1 MSVKD
6 DIINELGNIPLE
18 VMKPADNTNYVQ
30 QQLEK
35 DSWGRKLNT
44 QTFKQFE
51 DSINIL
57 KGSSMYTLNTMV
69 ELETLNTEILR
80 LDNKNISQD
89 LDINSKVDFT
99 TYTTKMAALDNKDAD
114 LQLQLNNIPNLYVDK
129 TKYNT
134 KMTSLDLKDTELTTL
149 VNSKVDSN
157 VYSTNI
163 SNLQSQISSKVSN
176 TTYTNDLNS
185 INIKNNNQDSL
196 INNLQSNKADI
207 LYVDSQID
215 ILENVNTVQDN
226 SIDNLILTKADKSD
240 VLTKLEM
247 NSTLNNYAL
256 KSYVD
261 GTFLTTTNAS
271 STYVSLANYNNSELI
286 HSNEILSLQNGKANI
301 TDIYTRTQGDQ
312 RYLLRSEYTGGTGG
326 TGGTVDLSDYATLDS
341 VYTRDVLFTRTEIST
356 LFSNNLSN
364 YLLNSDA
371 TNTYLKL
378 SGGVLTGDLNLK
390 NSSNLGTTYL
400 TNNSV
405 NSSLLKGVEIYNKE
419 FYTTYNEVDYTKIMS
434 MSNLNTLNLGSTSLN
449 FKLNSL
455 TNTIPVNDTF
465 MTLASDFDFFN
476 RNINLTQT
484 SYLKMS
490 ATSTTNANAS
500 LVDGRVS
507 GSLIYGDL
515 SKNIELKGTTIRP
528 KYNNV
533 ELALKSDIKSTNE
546 FINGSISYNRSNPAF
561 TVGFS
566 DESIN
571 ITIDIINLDIIDT
584 NKDYS
589 LYYLKMSFNDN
600 NNTPILP
607 FDIITV
613 NNGQGGT
620 MIGEY
625 AMRGEYAMGVEWNLE
640 GNDFKITL
648 IDIYYGE
655 VIQGIL
661 ERIRYVEINKLFGI
675 G

>member
-1 MSVKD
+1 
-6 DIINELGNIPLE
+6 
-18 VMKPADNTNYVQ
+18 MKPADNTNYVQ

-69 ELETLNTEILR
+69 ELETFNTEILR

-99 TYTTKMAALDNKDAD
+99 TYTTKMTALDNKDAD
-114 LQLQLNNIPNLYVDK
+114 LQLQLNNIPNLFVDK
-129 TKYNT
+129 TTYNT

-561 TVGFS
+561 TVGL
-566 DESIN
+566 N
-571 ITIDIINLDIIDT
+571 GNNVTIDIINLDIIDT

-613 NNGQGGT
+613 NNGQGRT
-620 MIGEY
+620 MIGY
-625 AMRGEYAMGVEWNLE
+625 GGSTMGVDWNLE

-648 IDIYYGE
+648 TAIYDWSILNG
-655 VIQGIL
+655 IQ
-661 ERIRYVEINKLFGI
+661 YFEINKLFGI

>member
-69 ELETLNTEILR
+69 ELETFNTEILR

-99 TYTTKMAALDNKDAD
+99 TYTTKMTALDNKDAD

-129 TKYNT
+129 TRYNT

-149 VNSKVDSN
+149 VNSKVDSK

-176 TTYTNDLNS
+176 TTYTNDLNN
-185 INIKNNNQDSL
+185 IDIKNNNQDSL

-226 SIDNLILTKADKSD
+226 AIDNLILTKADKSD

-326 TGGTVDLSDYATLDS
+326 TGGTVDLSAYATLDS

-515 SKNIELKGTTIRP
+515 SKNIELKGATIRP

-533 ELALKSDIKSTNE
+533 ELALKSDIKSTNTNE
-546 FINGSISYNRSNPAF
+546 FINGSISYERSNPALAF
-561 TVGFS
+561 NDGSATM
-566 DESIN
+566 
-571 ITIDIINLDIIDT
+571 DIIKLDIIDT

-589 LYYLKMSFNDN
+589 LYYLKMSLKGSN
-600 NNTPILP
+600 NIPIQS
-607 FDIITV
+607 FDILTV
-613 NNGQGGT
+613 NNGQGE
-620 MIGEY
+620 MIGDGIN
-625 AMRGEYAMGVEWNLE
+625 AEWNLE
-640 GNDFKITL
+640 GNNFKITFKDYFSDAL
-648 IDIYYGE
+648 YG
-655 VIQGIL
+655 IQ
-661 ERIRYVEINKLFGI
+661 YFEINKLFGI

>member
-69 ELETLNTEILR
+69 ELETFNTEILR

-163 SNLQSQISSKVSN
+163 SNLQSQVSSKVSN

-226 SIDNLILTKADKSD
+226 AIDNLILTKADKSD
-240 VLTKLEM
+240 VFTKLEM

-286 HSNEILSLQNGKANI
+286 HNNEILSLQNGKANI

-546 FINGSISYNRSNPAF
+546 FINGSISYERSNPAI
-561 TVGFS
+561 TEGLS
-566 DESIN
+566 GNSISITIN
-571 ITIDIINLDIIDT
+571 IIDLDIIDT

-600 NNTPILP
+600 NNTPILY

-613 NNGQGGT
+613 NNGQGEII
-620 MIGEY
+620 IGDY
-625 AMRGEYAMGVEWNLE
+625 TIGVDWNLE

-648 IDIYYGE
+648 IDIYSRGFLNR
-655 VIQGIL
+655 IQ
-661 ERIRYVEINKLFGI
+661 YFEINKLFGI

>member
-69 ELETLNTEILR
+69 ELETFNTEILR

-99 TYTTKMAALDNKDAD
+99 TYTTKMTALDNKDAD
-114 LQLQLNNIPNLYVDK
+114 LQLQLNNIPNLSVDK
-129 TKYNT
+129 TTYDT

-356 LFSNNLSN
+356 LFSNNLSK
-364 YLLNSDA
+364 YLLDSDA
-371 TNTYLKL
+371 TNTYLNL

-561 TVGFS
+561 TVGL
-566 DESIN
+566 N
-571 ITIDIINLDIIDT
+571 GNKVTIDIINLDIIDT

-589 LYYLKMSFNDN
+589 LYYLKVSFNDE

-613 NNGQGGT
+613 NNGQGGII
-620 MIGEY
+620 IGV
-625 AMRGEYAMGVEWNLE
+625 GDNTMGVDWNLE

-648 IDIYYGE
+648 TDIYFR
-655 VIQGIL
+655 GIL
-661 ERIRYVEINKLFGI
+661 NRIQYFEINKLFGI

>member
-69 ELETLNTEILR
+69 ELETFNTEILR

-99 TYTTKMAALDNKDAD
+99 TYTTKMTALDNKDAD

-129 TKYNT
+129 TTYNT

-196 INNLQSNKADI
+196 ITNLQSNKADI

-226 SIDNLILTKADKSD
+226 AIDNLILTKADKSD

-301 TDIYTRTQGDQ
+301 TDIYTRTEGDQ
-312 RYLLRSEYTGGTGG
+312 RYLLRGEYTGGTGG

-364 YLLNSDA
+364 YLLKSDA

-419 FYTTYNEVDYTKIMS
+419 FYTTYNKVDYTKIMS

-455 TNTIPVNDTF
+455 TNTIPVNGTF

-533 ELALKSDIKSTNE
+533 ELALKSDIKSKNE
-546 FINGSISYNRSNPAF
+546 FINGSISYNRSNPAV
-561 TVGFS
+561 TVGFT
-566 DESIN
+566 DN
-571 ITIDIINLDIIDT
+571 AVTIDIINLDIIDT

-589 LYYLKMSFNDN
+589 LYYLKMSFNGYD
-600 NNTPILP
+600 NTPILP
-607 FDIITV
+607 LDIITI
-613 NNGQGGT
+613 NNGQGGI
-620 MIGEY
+620 MIGDF
-625 AMRGEYAMGVEWNLE
+625 AVRADWNLE

-648 IDIYYGE
+648 TDIYF
-655 VIQGIL
+655 QGVL
-661 ERIRYVEINKLFGI
+661 NEFYYFEINKLFGI

>member
-69 ELETLNTEILR
+69 ELETFNTEILR

-163 SNLQSQISSKVSN
+163 SNLQSQVSSKVSN

-226 SIDNLILTKADKSD
+226 AIDNLILTKADKSD
-240 VLTKLEM
+240 VFTKLEM

-286 HSNEILSLQNGKANI
+286 HNNEILSLQNGKANI

-546 FINGSISYNRSNPAF
+546 FINGSISYERSNPA
-561 TVGFS
+561 VIERFS
-566 DESIN
+566 DSGSS
-571 ITIDIINLDIIDT
+571 ITIDIINLNIIDT

-589 LYYLKMSFNDN
+589 LYYLKMSFNDIN
-600 NNTPILP
+600 NIPILS

-613 NNGQGGT
+613 NNGQGETPIG
-620 MIGEY
+620 GEY
-625 AMRGEYAMGVEWNLE
+625 GMRVDWNLE

-648 IDIYYGE
+648 TDMYFSG
-655 VIQGIL
+655 VLDSIQ
-661 ERIRYVEINKLFGI
+661 YFEINKLFGI

>member
-69 ELETLNTEILR
+69 ELETFNTEILR

-99 TYTTKMAALDNKDAD
+99 TYTTKMTALDNKDAD

-129 TKYNT
+129 TRYNT

-149 VNSKVDSN
+149 VNSKVDSK

-176 TTYTNDLNS
+176 TTYTNDLNN
-185 INIKNNNQDSL
+185 IDIKNNNQDSL

-226 SIDNLILTKADKSD
+226 AIDNLILTKADKSD

-515 SKNIELKGTTIRP
+515 SKNIELKGATIRP

-533 ELALKSDIKSTNE
+533 ELALKSDITSTNTNE
-546 FINGSISYNRSNPAF
+546 FINGSISYEISNAAI
-561 TVGFS
+561 TVEFS
-566 DESIN
+566 DGIV
-571 ITIDIINLDIIDT
+571 TMDIIKLDIIDT

-613 NNGQGGT
+613 NNGQGRT
-620 MIGEY
+620 MIGDY
-625 AMRGEYAMGVEWNLE
+625 AFGLDWNLE

-648 IDIYYGE
+648 TDIYYLN
-655 VIQGIL
+655 VLSRIQYI
-661 ERIRYVEINKLFGI
+661 EINKLFGI

>member
-69 ELETLNTEILR
+69 ELETFNTEILR

-99 TYTTKMAALDNKDAD
+99 TYTTKMTALDNKDAD

-129 TKYNT
+129 TTYNT
-134 KMTSLDLKDTELTTL
+134 KMTSLDLKDTELTTV

-326 TGGTVDLSDYATLDS
+326 TGGTVDLSGYATLDS

-364 YLLNSDA
+364 YLLKSDA

-419 FYTTYNEVDYTKIMS
+419 FYTTYNKVDYTKIMS

-546 FINGSISYNRSNPAF
+546 FINGSISYNRSNPAV
-561 TVGFS
+561 TVGDNS
-566 DESIN
+566 V
-571 ITIDIINLDIIDT
+571 TIDIINLDIIDT

-589 LYYLKMSFNDN
+589 LYYLKMSFNDF
-600 NNTPILP
+600 NNTPMLS

-613 NNGQGGT
+613 NNGQGSII
-620 MIGEY
+620 IGDY
-625 AMRGEYAMGVEWNLE
+625 TIGVDWNLE

-648 IDIYYGE
+648 IDIYSRG
-655 VIQGIL
+655 VLNRIQ
-661 ERIRYVEINKLFGI
+661 YVEINKLFGI

>member
-69 ELETLNTEILR
+69 ELETFNTEILR

-99 TYTTKMAALDNKDAD
+99 TYTTKMTALDNKDAD

-129 TKYNT
+129 TRYNT

-149 VNSKVDSN
+149 VNSKVDSK

-176 TTYTNDLNS
+176 TTYTNDLNN
-185 INIKNNNQDSL
+185 IDIKNNNQDSL

-226 SIDNLILTKADKSD
+226 AIDNLILTKADKSD

-515 SKNIELKGTTIRP
+515 SKNIELKGATIRP

-533 ELALKSDIKSTNE
+533 ELALKSDIKSTNTNE
-546 FINGSISYNRSNPAF
+546 FINGSISYERSNPAF
-561 TVGFS
+561 TVGFI
-566 DESIN
+566 EGSIV
-571 ITIDIINLDIIDT
+571 TMDIIKLDIIDT

-589 LYYLKMSFNDN
+589 LYYLKMSLNGIN
-600 NNTPILP
+600 NIPIQS
-607 FDIITV
+607 FDILTV
-613 NNGQGGT
+613 NNGQGET
-620 MIGEY
+620 MIGDMIS
-625 AMRGEYAMGVEWNLE
+625 AEWNLE
-640 GNDFKITL
+640 GNNFKITFK
-648 IDIYYGE
+648 DPYYSDALYG
-655 VIQGIL
+655 IQ
-661 ERIRYVEINKLFGI
+661 YFEINKLFGI

>member
-69 ELETLNTEILR
+69 ELETFNTEILR

-163 SNLQSQISSKVSN
+163 SNLQSQVSSKVSN

-226 SIDNLILTKADKSD
+226 AIDNLILTKADKSD
-240 VLTKLEM
+240 VFTKLEM

-271 STYVSLANYNNSELI
+271 STYVSLANYNNGELI
-286 HSNEILSLQNGKANI
+286 HNNEILSLQNGKANI

-546 FINGSISYNRSNPAF
+546 FINGSISYGRSNPAV
-561 TVGFS
+561 TEGLS
-566 DESIN
+566 DDSIN

-600 NNTPILP
+600 NNIPILP

-613 NNGQGGT
+613 NNAQGET
-620 MIGEY
+620 TIGVGDF
-625 AMRGEYAMGVEWNLE
+625 AIRVDWNLE

-648 IDIYYGE
+648 TDIYSIG
-655 VIQGIL
+655 VLHRIQ
-661 ERIRYVEINKLFGI
+661 YFEINKLFGI

>member
-99 TYTTKMAALDNKDAD
+99 TYTTKMTALDNKDAD
-114 LQLQLNNIPNLYVDK
+114 LQLQLNNIPNLSVDK
-129 TKYNT
+129 TTYNT

-561 TVGFS
+561 TEEFS
-566 DESIN
+566 DSGIN

-620 MIGEY
+620 MIGIRDS
-625 AMRGEYAMGVEWNLE
+625 AIRADWNLE

-648 IDIYYGE
+648 TDIYFSGALNNTKYF
-655 VIQGIL
+655 
-661 ERIRYVEINKLFGI
+661 EINKLFGI

>member
-69 ELETLNTEILR
+69 ELETFNTEILR

-286 HSNEILSLQNGKANI
+286 HNNEILSLQNGKANI

-546 FINGSISYNRSNPAF
+546 FINGSISYERSNPAV
-561 TVGFS
+561 TVGF
-566 DESIN
+566 N
-571 ITIDIINLDIIDT
+571 GNKVTIDIINLDIIDT

-589 LYYLKMSFNDN
+589 LYYLKMSINDN
-600 NNTPILP
+600 NNIPILP

-613 NNGQGGT
+613 NNGQGET
-620 MIGEY
+620 TIGIGDF
-625 AMRGEYAMGVEWNLE
+625 AIRLDWNLE

-648 IDIYYGE
+648 TDMYSLG
-655 VIQGIL
+655 VLNRIQ
-661 ERIRYVEINKLFGI
+661 YVEINKLFGI

>member
-57 KGSSMYTLNTMV
+57 KGSSMYTLNKMV
-69 ELETLNTEILR
+69 ELETFNTEILR

-99 TYTTKMAALDNKDAD
+99 TYTTKMNALDNKDAD

-163 SNLQSQISSKVSN
+163 SNLQSQVSSKVSN
-176 TTYTNDLNS
+176 TTYTNDLNN

-226 SIDNLILTKADKSD
+226 AIDNLILTKADKSD

-286 HSNEILSLQNGKANI
+286 HSNEILSLHNGKANI

-546 FINGSISYNRSNPAF
+546 FINGSISYGRSNPAF
-561 TVGFS
+561 TEN
-566 DESIN
+566 DIN
-571 ITIDIINLDIIDT
+571 IIIDIINLDIIDT

-589 LYYLKMSFNDN
+589 LYYLKMSFNDI
-600 NNTPILP
+600 NNTPLLP

-613 NNGQGGT
+613 NNGQGVT
-620 MIGEY
+620 MLGDASIG
-625 AMRGEYAMGVEWNLE
+625 AEWNLE

-648 IDIYYGE
+648 TDIYSRGIFHR
-655 VIQGIL
+655 IQ
-661 ERIRYVEINKLFGI
+661 YFEINKLFGI

>member
-69 ELETLNTEILR
+69 ELETFNTEILR

-99 TYTTKMAALDNKDAD
+99 TYTTKMTALDNKDAD

-129 TKYNT
+129 TRYNT

-149 VNSKVDSN
+149 VNSKVDSK

-176 TTYTNDLNS
+176 TTYTNDLNN
-185 INIKNNNQDSL
+185 IDIKNNNQDSL

-226 SIDNLILTKADKSD
+226 AIDNLILTKADKSD

-515 SKNIELKGTTIRP
+515 SKNIELKGATIRP

-533 ELALKSDIKSTNE
+533 ELALKSDIKSTNTNE
-546 FINGSISYNRSNPAF
+546 FINGSISYERINPAF
-561 TVGFS
+561 TVELIDGG
-566 DESIN
+566 DIA
-571 ITIDIINLDIIDT
+571 TATMDIIKLDIIDT

-589 LYYLKMSFNDN
+589 LYYLKMSLNDMN
-600 NNTPILP
+600 NIPIQS
-607 FDIITV
+607 FDILTV
-613 NNGQGGT
+613 NNGQGE
-620 MIGEY
+620 MIGDMIS
-625 AMRGEYAMGVEWNLE
+625 AEWNLE
-640 GNDFKITL
+640 GNNFKITFK
-648 IDIYYGE
+648 DAYYSEALYG
-655 VIQGIL
+655 
-661 ERIRYVEINKLFGI
+661 IRYFEINKLFGI

>member
-69 ELETLNTEILR
+69 ELETFNTEILR

-163 SNLQSQISSKVSN
+163 SNLQSQVSSKVSN

-226 SIDNLILTKADKSD
+226 AIDNLILTKADKSD

-561 TVGFS
+561 TVGGIDDNS
-566 DESIN
+566 

-613 NNGQGGT
+613 NNGQGET
-620 MIGEY
+620 TIRESPI
-625 AMRGEYAMGVEWNLE
+625 RVDWNLE

-648 IDIYYGE
+648 TDMYFSGVLNYIKYF
-655 VIQGIL
+655 
-661 ERIRYVEINKLFGI
+661 EINKLFGI

>member
-69 ELETLNTEILR
+69 ELETFNTEILR

-163 SNLQSQISSKVSN
+163 SNLQSQVSSKVSN

-226 SIDNLILTKADKSD
+226 AIDNLILTKADKSD
-240 VLTKLEM
+240 VFTKLEM

-286 HSNEILSLQNGKANI
+286 HNNEILSLQNGKANI

-546 FINGSISYNRSNPAF
+546 FINGSISYARSNPA
-561 TVGFS
+561 VREGFS
-566 DESIN
+566 GDSIN
-571 ITIDIINLDIIDT
+571 ITIDIINLNIIDT

-589 LYYLKMSFNDN
+589 LYYLKMSFNDFN
-600 NNTPILP
+600 TTPILS

-613 NNGQGGT
+613 NNGQGETTIGT
-620 MIGEY
+620 GDFAI
-625 AMRGEYAMGVEWNLE
+625 RVDWNLE

-648 IDIYYGE
+648 TNTYSG
-655 VIQGIL
+655 VLNRIQ
-661 ERIRYVEINKLFGI
+661 YFEINKLFGI

>member
-69 ELETLNTEILR
+69 ELETFNTEILR

-163 SNLQSQISSKVSN
+163 SNLQSQVSSKVSN

-226 SIDNLILTKADKSD
+226 AIDNLILTKADKSD
-240 VLTKLEM
+240 VFTKLEM

-286 HSNEILSLQNGKANI
+286 HNNEILSLQNGKANI

-546 FINGSISYNRSNPAF
+546 FINGSISYARSNPA
-561 TVGFS
+561 VSDGFS
-566 DESIN
+566 GDSTN
-571 ITIDIINLDIIDT
+571 ITIDIINLNIIDT

-589 LYYLKMSFNDN
+589 LYYLKMSFNDFN
-600 NNTPILP
+600 NVPILS

-613 NNGQGGT
+613 NNGQGETTKGT
-620 MIGEY
+620 RDS
-625 AMRGEYAMGVEWNLE
+625 ATRVDWNLE

-648 IDIYYGE
+648 TDMYSSE
-655 VIQGIL
+655 VLNRIQ
-661 ERIRYVEINKLFGI
+661 YFEINKLFGI

>member
-69 ELETLNTEILR
+69 ELETFNTEILR

-99 TYTTKMAALDNKDAD
+99 TYTTKMTALDNKDAD

-129 TKYNT
+129 TTYNT

-561 TVGFS
+561 T
-566 DESIN
+566 IN
-571 ITIDIINLDIIDT
+571 DISITIDIINLDIIDT

-589 LYYLKMSFNDN
+589 LYYLKMSFNDT

-613 NNGQGGT
+613 NNGQGSII
-620 MIGEY
+620 IGDY
-625 AMRGEYAMGVEWNLE
+625 TIGVDWNLE

-648 IDIYYGE
+648 IDIYSRGDLNR
-655 VIQGIL
+655 IQ
-661 ERIRYVEINKLFGI
+661 YVEINKLFGI

>member
-69 ELETLNTEILR
+69 ELETFNTEILR

-99 TYTTKMAALDNKDAD
+99 TYTTKMTALDNKDAD

-129 TKYNT
+129 TTYNT

-226 SIDNLILTKADKSD
+226 AIDNLILTKADKSD

-301 TDIYTRTQGDQ
+301 TDIYTRTEGDQ
-312 RYLLRSEYTGGTGG
+312 RYLLRGEYTGGTGG

-364 YLLNSDA
+364 YLLKSDA

-419 FYTTYNEVDYTKIMS
+419 FYTTYNKVDYTKIMS

-533 ELALKSDIKSTNE
+533 ELALKSDIKSKNE
-546 FINGSISYNRSNPAF
+546 FINGSISYNRSNPAV
-561 TVGFS
+561 TVGF
-566 DESIN
+566 N
-571 ITIDIINLDIIDT
+571 GNNVTIDIINLDIIDT

-589 LYYLKMSFNDN
+589 LYYLKMSFNDTN
-600 NNTPILP
+600 NIPILP
-607 FDIITV
+607 LDIITI

-620 MIGEY
+620 T
-625 AMRGEYAMGVEWNLE
+625 MGDSTLSVDWNLE

-648 IDIYYGE
+648 TDIYYLG
-655 VIQGIL
+655 VVNRIQ
-661 ERIRYVEINKLFGI
+661 YFEINKLFGI

>member
-69 ELETLNTEILR
+69 ELETFNTEILR

-163 SNLQSQISSKVSN
+163 SNLQSQVSSKVSN

-226 SIDNLILTKADKSD
+226 AIDNLILTKADKSD

-546 FINGSISYNRSNPAF
+546 FINGSISYARSNPAF
-561 TVGFS
+561 IGWFS
-566 DESIN
+566 N
-571 ITIDIINLDIIDT
+571 NKITIDIINLNIIDT

-600 NNTPILP
+600 NNIPILS

-613 NNGQGGT
+613 NNGQGETTIGT
-620 MIGEY
+620 GDFAI
-625 AMRGEYAMGVEWNLE
+625 RVDWNLE

-648 IDIYYGE
+648 TSMYYSG
-655 VIQGIL
+655 VLDSIQ
-661 ERIRYVEINKLFGI
+661 YFEINKLFGI

>member
-69 ELETLNTEILR
+69 ELETFNTEILR

-163 SNLQSQISSKVSN
+163 SNLQSQVSSKVSN

-226 SIDNLILTKADKSD
+226 AIDNLILTKADKSD

-286 HSNEILSLQNGKANI
+286 HNNEILSLQNGKANI

-546 FINGSISYNRSNPAF
+546 FINGSISYARSNP
-561 TVGFS
+561 VVREGFS
-566 DESIN
+566 DNS

-589 LYYLKMSFNDN
+589 LYYLKMSFNNFN
-600 NNTPILP
+600 NIPILS

-620 MIGEY
+620 TIGDY
-625 AMRGEYAMGVEWNLE
+625 RIRVDWNLE

-648 IDIYYGE
+648 TDIYFRG
-655 VIQGIL
+655 VLNRIQ
-661 ERIRYVEINKLFGI
+661 YFEINKLFGI

>member
-69 ELETLNTEILR
+69 ELETFNTEILR

-99 TYTTKMAALDNKDAD
+99 TYTTKMTALDNKDAD
-114 LQLQLNNIPNLYVDK
+114 LQLQLNNIPNLFVDK
-129 TKYNT
+129 TTYNT

-326 TGGTVDLSDYATLDS
+326 NGGTVDLSEYATLDS

-561 TVGFS
+561 TVGL
-566 DESIN
+566 N
-571 ITIDIINLDIIDT
+571 GNNVTIDIINLDIIDT

-620 MIGEY
+620 ILRDSMIR
-625 AMRGEYAMGVEWNLE
+625 ADWNLE

-648 IDIYYGE
+648 IDIYGRGIING
-655 VIQGIL
+655 IQ
-661 ERIRYVEINKLFGI
+661 YFEINKLFGI

>member
-69 ELETLNTEILR
+69 ELETFNTEILR

-163 SNLQSQISSKVSN
+163 SNLQSQVSSKVSN

-226 SIDNLILTKADKSD
+226 AIDNLILTKADKSD
-240 VLTKLEM
+240 VFTKLEM

-271 STYVSLANYNNSELI
+271 STYVSLANYNNGELI
-286 HSNEILSLQNGKANI
+286 HNNEILSLQNGKANI

-546 FINGSISYNRSNPAF
+546 FINGSISYERSNPAI
-561 TVGFS
+561 TEGLS
-566 DESIN
+566 GNSISITIN
-571 ITIDIINLDIIDT
+571 IIDLDIIDT

-589 LYYLKMSFNDN
+589 LYYLNMSFNDSN
-600 NNTPILP
+600 NIPILL

-613 NNGQGGT
+613 NNAQGGT
-620 MIGEY
+620 MIGDG
-625 AMRGEYAMGVEWNLE
+625 AIRVDWNLE

-648 IDIYYGE
+648 TDIYSIG
-655 VIQGIL
+655 VLHRIQ
-661 ERIRYVEINKLFGI
+661 YFEINKLFGI

>member
-69 ELETLNTEILR
+69 ELETFNTEILR

-163 SNLQSQISSKVSN
+163 SNLQSQVSSKVSN

-286 HSNEILSLQNGKANI
+286 HNNEILSLQNGKANI

-546 FINGSISYNRSNPAF
+546 FINGSISYAKSNPAF
-561 TVGFS
+561 IERFS
-566 DESIN
+566 DSGSS
-571 ITIDIINLDIIDT
+571 ITIDIINLNIIDT

-589 LYYLKMSFNDN
+589 LYYLKMSINDIN
-600 NNTPILP
+600 NIPIQP

-620 MIGEY
+620 MIGDSIIR
-625 AMRGEYAMGVEWNLE
+625 ADWNLE

-648 IDIYYGE
+648 TDMYFSGVLNRFQYF
-655 VIQGIL
+655 
-661 ERIRYVEINKLFGI
+661 EINKLFGI

>member
-1 MSVKD
+1 MGVKD

-18 VMKPADNTNYVQ
+18 VMKPADSTNYVQ
-30 QQLEK
+30 QQLEN

-69 ELETLNTEILR
+69 ELETFNTEILR

-99 TYTTKMAALDNKDAD
+99 TYTTKMTSLDNKDAD

-129 TKYNT
+129 TRYNT

-286 HSNEILSLQNGKANI
+286 HSNEILSLHNGKANI

-326 TGGTVDLSDYATLDS
+326 TGGTVDLSEYATLDS

-364 YLLNSDA
+364 YLLKSDA

-546 FINGSISYNRSNPAF
+546 FINGSVSYNRSNPAF
-561 TVGFS
+561 TVGS
-566 DESIN
+566 NGNN

-600 NNTPILP
+600 NNTPMLPLDILT
-607 FDIITV
+607 I
-613 NNGQGGT
+613 NNGQGRT
-620 MIGEY
+620 MIGNHEMIGD
-625 AMRGEYAMGVEWNLE
+625 AAIRVDWNLE

-648 IDIYYGE
+648 TDIYYRGTLNN
-655 VIQGIL
+655 IQ
-661 ERIRYVEINKLFGI
+661 YFEINKLFGI

>member
-69 ELETLNTEILR
+69 ELETFNTEILR

-99 TYTTKMAALDNKDAD
+99 TYTTKMTALDNKDAD
-114 LQLQLNNIPNLYVDK
+114 LQLQLNNIPNLSVDK
-129 TKYNT
+129 TTYNT

-226 SIDNLILTKADKSD
+226 AIDNLILTKADKSD

-312 RYLLRSEYTGGTGG
+312 RYLLRGEYTGGTGG

-364 YLLNSDA
+364 YLLKSDA

-533 ELALKSDIKSTNE
+533 ELALKSDIKSKNE
-546 FINGSISYNRSNPAF
+546 FINGSISYNRSNPAV
-561 TVGFS
+561 TVG
-566 DESIN
+566 DGN
-571 ITIDIINLDIIDT
+571 ITIDIRSLDIIDT

-589 LYYLKMSFNDN
+589 LYYLKMSINDIN
-600 NNTPILP
+600 NIPILP
-607 FDIITV
+607 SFDIITV
-613 NNGQGGT
+613 NNGQGGI
-620 MIGEY
+620 MIGDF
-625 AMRGEYAMGVEWNLE
+625 AVRADWNLE

-648 IDIYYGE
+648 TDIYF
-655 VIQGIL
+655 QGVLNEIK
-661 ERIRYVEINKLFGI
+661 YFEINKLFGI

>member
-69 ELETLNTEILR
+69 ELETFNTEILR

-99 TYTTKMAALDNKDAD
+99 TYTTKMTALDNKDAD

-129 TKYNT
+129 TRYNT

-149 VNSKVDSN
+149 VNSKVDSK

-176 TTYTNDLNS
+176 TTYTNDLNN
-185 INIKNNNQDSL
+185 IDIKNNNQDSL

-226 SIDNLILTKADKSD
+226 AIDNLILTKADKSD

-546 FINGSISYNRSNPAF
+546 FINGSISYNISNPAV
-561 TVGFS
+561 TVGL
-566 DESIN
+566 EGNN

-600 NNTPILP
+600 NNTPVLP
-607 FDIITV
+607 FDMITV

-620 MIGEY
+620 MIGD
-625 AMRGEYAMGVEWNLE
+625 YAMGLDWNLE

-648 IDIYYGE
+648 TDVYHLG
-655 VIQGIL
+655 VLNRIQ
-661 ERIRYVEINKLFGI
+661 YFEINKLFGI

>member
-69 ELETLNTEILR
+69 ELETFNTEILR

-157 VYSTNI
+157 VYSINI
-163 SNLQSQISSKVSN
+163 SNLQSQVSSKVSN
-176 TTYTNDLNS
+176 TTYTNDLNN

-226 SIDNLILTKADKSD
+226 AIDNLILTKADKSD
-240 VLTKLEM
+240 VFTKLEM

-261 GTFLTTTNAS
+261 GTFLTTTDAS

-286 HSNEILSLQNGKANI
+286 HNNEILSLQNGKANI

-326 TGGTVDLSDYATLDS
+326 TGGTVDLSGYATLDS

-546 FINGSISYNRSNPAF
+546 FINGSISYERSNP
-561 TVGFS
+561 VVREGFS
-566 DESIN
+566 DTS

-589 LYYLKMSFNDN
+589 LYYLKMSFNDIN
-600 NNTPILP
+600 NIPILP

-613 NNGQGGT
+613 NNGQGET
-620 MIGEY
+620 MIGTGDF
-625 AMRGEYAMGVEWNLE
+625 AIRVDWNLE

-648 IDIYYGE
+648 TPKYYSGVLNDIQY
-655 VIQGIL
+655 L
-661 ERIRYVEINKLFGI
+661 EINKLFGI

>member
-163 SNLQSQISSKVSN
+163 SNLQSQVSSKVSN

-226 SIDNLILTKADKSD
+226 AIDNLILTKADKSD
-240 VLTKLEM
+240 VFTKLEM

-286 HSNEILSLQNGKANI
+286 HNNEILSLQNGKANI

-546 FINGSISYNRSNPAF
+546 FINGSISYERSNPAF
-561 TVGFS
+561 RDGSS
-566 DESIN
+566 DASIK

-589 LYYLKMSFNDN
+589 LYYLKMSFNDIN
-600 NNTPILP
+600 NIPILP

-613 NNGQGGT
+613 NNAQGEIATGDYE
-620 MIGEY
+620 I
-625 AMRGEYAMGVEWNLE
+625 RVDWNLE

-648 IDIYYGE
+648 TDIYFFGA
-655 VIQGIL
+655 L
-661 ERIRYVEINKLFGI
+661 NRIKYFEINKLFGI

>member
-69 ELETLNTEILR
+69 ELETFNTEILR

-99 TYTTKMAALDNKDAD
+99 TYTTKMTALDNKDAD

-129 TKYNT
+129 TRYNT

-149 VNSKVDSN
+149 VNSKVDSK

-176 TTYTNDLNS
+176 TTYTNDLNN
-185 INIKNNNQDSL
+185 IDIKNNNQDSL

-226 SIDNLILTKADKSD
+226 AIDNLILTKADKSD

-546 FINGSISYNRSNPAF
+546 FINGSISYNISNPAV
-561 TVGFS
+561 TVGL
-566 DESIN
+566 EGNN

-600 NNTPILP
+600 NNTPVLP

-620 MIGEY
+620 MIGD
-625 AMRGEYAMGVEWNLE
+625 YAMGLDWNLE

-648 IDIYYGE
+648 TDIYYLN
-655 VIQGIL
+655 VLNRIQ
-661 ERIRYVEINKLFGI
+661 YFEINKLFGI

>member
-69 ELETLNTEILR
+69 ELETFNTEILR

-99 TYTTKMAALDNKDAD
+99 TYTTKMTALDNKDAD
-114 LQLQLNNIPNLYVDK
+114 LQLQLNNIPNLSVDK
-129 TKYNT
+129 TTYNT

-561 TVGFS
+561 TVGL
-566 DESIN
+566 DGN
-571 ITIDIINLDIIDT
+571 NVTIDIINLDIIDT

-589 LYYLKMSFNDN
+589 LYFLKMSFNRN
-600 NNTPILP
+600 NNTPLLSLDILT
-607 FDIITV
+607 I
-613 NNGQGGT
+613 NNGQGET
-620 MIGEY
+620 YIGDY
-625 AMRGEYAMGVEWNLE
+625 TIRVDWNLE

-648 IDIYYGE
+648 TDIYFRGVLNE
-655 VIQGIL
+655 IQ
-661 ERIRYVEINKLFGI
+661 YFEINKLFGI

>member
-69 ELETLNTEILR
+69 ELETFNTEILR

-99 TYTTKMAALDNKDAD
+99 TYTTKMTALDNKDAD

-129 TKYNT
+129 TTYNT
-134 KMTSLDLKDTELTTL
+134 KMTSLDLKDTELTTV

-326 TGGTVDLSDYATLDS
+326 TGGTVDLSGYATLDS

-364 YLLNSDA
+364 YLLKSDA

-419 FYTTYNEVDYTKIMS
+419 FYTTYNKVDYTKIMS

-546 FINGSISYNRSNPAF
+546 FINGSISYNRSNPAVTAGF
-561 TVGFS
+561 TDNSV
-566 DESIN
+566 
-571 ITIDIINLDIIDT
+571 TIDIINLDIIDT

-589 LYYLKMSFNDN
+589 LYYLKMSFNDS
-600 NNTPILP
+600 NNTPMLS

-613 NNGQGGT
+613 NNGQGSIT
-620 MIGEY
+620 IGDY
-625 AMRGEYAMGVEWNLE
+625 SIGVDWNLE

-648 IDIYYGE
+648 IDIYYQDILNR
-655 VIQGIL
+655 IQ
-661 ERIRYVEINKLFGI
+661 YVEINKLFGI

>member
-69 ELETLNTEILR
+69 ELETFNTEILR

-99 TYTTKMAALDNKDAD
+99 TYTTKMTALDNKDAD
-114 LQLQLNNIPNLYVDK
+114 LQLQLNNIPNLSVDK
-129 TKYNT
+129 TTYNT

-561 TVGFS
+561 TVGF
-566 DESIN
+566 EGMN

-613 NNGQGGT
+613 NNGQGIIMTGD
-620 MIGEY
+620 Y
-625 AMRGEYAMGVEWNLE
+625 SMGVEWNLE

-648 IDIYYGE
+648 IDIYYRN
-655 VIQGIL
+655 II
-661 ERIRYVEINKLFGI
+661 ERIQYFEINKLFGI

>member
-99 TYTTKMAALDNKDAD
+99 TYTTKMTALDNKDAD

-129 TKYNT
+129 TTYNT

-561 TVGFS
+561 TVGIQ
-566 DESIN
+566 DN
-571 ITIDIINLDIIDT
+571 KVTIDIINLDIIDT

-613 NNGQGGT
+613 NNGQGKIN
-620 MIGEY
+620 IGNY
-625 AMRGEYAMGVEWNLE
+625 DMGLDWNLE

-648 IDIYYGE
+648 TDIYYWG
-655 VIQGIL
+655 VLNNIK
-661 ERIRYVEINKLFGI
+661 YFEINKLYGI

>member
-69 ELETLNTEILR
+69 ELETFNTEILR

-99 TYTTKMAALDNKDAD
+99 TYTTKMTALDNKDAD

-129 TKYNT
+129 TTYNT

-149 VNSKVDSN
+149 VNSKVDSK

-176 TTYTNDLNS
+176 TTYTNDLNN
-185 INIKNNNQDSL
+185 IDIKNNNQDSL

-226 SIDNLILTKADKSD
+226 AIDNLILTKADKSD

-326 TGGTVDLSDYATLDS
+326 TGGTVDLSAYATLDS

-515 SKNIELKGTTIRP
+515 SKNIELKGATIRP

-533 ELALKSDIKSTNE
+533 ELALKSDIKSTNTNE
-546 FINGSISYNRSNPAF
+546 FINGSISYERSNPALAF
-561 TVGFS
+561 N
-566 DESIN
+566 DN
-571 ITIDIINLDIIDT
+571 QITIDIINLDIIDT

-589 LYYLKMSFNDN
+589 LYYLKMSFNDT

-620 MIGEY
+620 PTGEH
-625 AMRGEYAMGVEWNLE
+625 AIGVEWNLE

-648 IDIYYGE
+648 TDNYF
-655 VIQGIL
+655 QGVL
-661 ERIRYVEINKLFGI
+661 NNVQYFEINKLFGI

>member
-69 ELETLNTEILR
+69 ELETFNTEILR

-163 SNLQSQISSKVSN
+163 SNLQSQVSSKVSN

-226 SIDNLILTKADKSD
+226 AIDNLILTKADKSD

-546 FINGSISYNRSNPAF
+546 FINGSISYARSNPAF
-561 TVGFS
+561 KGWFS
-566 DESIN
+566 DN
-571 ITIDIINLDIIDT
+571 KITIDIINLNIIDT

-589 LYYLKMSFNDN
+589 LYYLKMSFNDIN
-600 NNTPILP
+600 NIPILP

-613 NNGQGGT
+613 NNGQGETPIG
-620 MIGEY
+620 GEY
-625 AMRGEYAMGVEWNLE
+625 GMRVDWNLE

-648 IDIYYGE
+648 TSMYFSGVLDN
-655 VIQGIL
+655 IQ
-661 ERIRYVEINKLFGI
+661 YFEINKLFGI

>member
-69 ELETLNTEILR
+69 ELETFNTEILR

-163 SNLQSQISSKVSN
+163 SNLQSQVSSKVSN

-226 SIDNLILTKADKSD
+226 AIDNLILTKADKSD
-240 VLTKLEM
+240 VFTKLEM

-546 FINGSISYNRSNPAF
+546 FINGSISYERSNPA
-561 TVGFS
+561 VIERFS
-566 DESIN
+566 DRGSS
-571 ITIDIINLDIIDT
+571 ITIDIINLNIIDT

-589 LYYLKMSFNDN
+589 LYYLKMSFNDIN
-600 NNTPILP
+600 NIPILP

-613 NNGQGGT
+613 NNGQGET
-620 MIGEY
+620 TIGEF
-625 AMRGEYAMGVEWNLE
+625 AIRVDWNLE

-648 IDIYYGE
+648 TDMYSRG
-655 VIQGIL
+655 VLNSIQ
-661 ERIRYVEINKLFGI
+661 YFEINKLFGI

>member
-18 VMKPADNTNYVQ
+18 VMKPADSTNYVQ
-30 QQLEK
+30 QQLEN

-57 KGSSMYTLNTMV
+57 KGSSMYTLNKMV
-69 ELETLNTEILR
+69 ELETFNTEILR

-99 TYTTKMAALDNKDAD
+99 TYTTKMIALDNKDAD

-163 SNLQSQISSKVSN
+163 SNLQSQVSSKVSN
-176 TTYTNDLNS
+176 TTYTNDLNN

-226 SIDNLILTKADKSD
+226 AIDNLILTKADKSD

-271 STYVSLANYNNSELI
+271 STYVSLANYNNNELI

-546 FINGSISYNRSNPAF
+546 FINGSISYGRSNPAF
-561 TVGFS
+561 TEGFS
-566 DESIN
+566 GN
-571 ITIDIINLDIIDT
+571 AMNTTIDIINLGIIDT

-589 LYYLKMSFNDN
+589 LYYLKMSLNDIN
-600 NNTPILP
+600 NIPILP

-620 MIGEY
+620 MIGDRDSPIR
-625 AMRGEYAMGVEWNLE
+625 ADWNLE

-648 IDIYYGE
+648 TDIYSRGIFNR
-655 VIQGIL
+655 IQ
-661 ERIRYVEINKLFGI
+661 YFEINKLFGI